1 MKATKASQAS
11 KKSVKNNSHKSKAKK
26 KVAKAKVKTVQKAVA
41 KPIVKKAT
49 TKATKEKVT
58 VVTQKTE
65 VQVVTAKTS
74 ATDSRVDTRN
84 LTEGQLE
91 NYKKWLKF
99 QKQLSDKAPE
109 HYSMNADFEV
119 KTPLQHKTHGW
130 GVVVQKRDNYIDVL
144 FESGL
149 KTLIV
154 NYKQD

>member
-1 MKATKASQAS
+1 MKATKAAKAT
-11 KKSVKNNSHKSKAKK
+11 KKSLTNSKLHKSKAKK
-26 KVAKAKVKTVQKAVA
+26 KVVKAKVKTVQKAVE

-49 TKATKEKVT
+49 TKITKEKL
-58 VVTQKTE
+58 VVVSQKTE
-65 VQVVTAKTS
+65 VQVAKSTS
-74 ATDSRVDTRN
+74 QDTRVDTRN

-99 QKQLSDKAPE
+99 QKQLADKAPE
-109 HYSMNADFEV
+109 NYSMSADFEV